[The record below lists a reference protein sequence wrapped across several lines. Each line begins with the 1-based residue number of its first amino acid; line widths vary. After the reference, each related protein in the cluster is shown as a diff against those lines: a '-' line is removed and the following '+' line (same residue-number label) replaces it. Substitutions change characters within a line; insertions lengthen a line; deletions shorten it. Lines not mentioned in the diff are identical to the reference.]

1 MSDLAQCVIN
11 FISCYYCTGICLE
24 CCSSMFS
31 DSFDE
36 QPQRKNTWERKMEAK
51 YGSRAMPAVALQM
64 DRTSLKY

>member
-1 MSDLAQCVIN
+1 
-11 FISCYYCTGICLE
+11 
-24 CCSSMFS
+24 MFS

-36 QPQRKNTWERKMEAK
+36 QPQRKNTWDLGLPDKYGPDK